1 MTRERINV
9 GGLLFDNVN
18 MREALMQVQEKIEH
32 SQLCTEE
39 SSLLM
44 AANQDIFN
52 HVGKYKNLS
61 LDRLNRAFLI
71 IPDGYSIILGAKYLG
86 TPLKE
91 RVAGPDL
98 MNEFMVVSAQK
109 GYRNFFLGAAEGVAA
124 KMAENFLAKYPD
136 LQISGVYSPPF
147 GDFSEE
153 EKSKIKNMINE
164 SNSDVL
170 WVSFGCPKQEW
181 WILEHEAELN
191 VPVIAGIGAAFDFH
205 SGNKKR
211 APLFLQ
217 KLKLEWL
224 FRLLQE
230 PARLWKRYFVGAK
243 TYLGLLRKQ
252 KSVVLRKQKKHK
264 H

>member
-109 GYRNFFLGAAEGVAA
+109 GYRNFF
-124 KMAENFLAKYPD
+124 FRC
-136 LQISGVYSPPF
+136 SGRCCCEDGRKFF
-147 GDFSEE
+147 G
-153 EKSKIKNMINE
+153 K
-164 SNSDVL
+164 
-170 WVSFGCPKQEW
+170 VS
-181 WILEHEAELN
+181 
-191 VPVIAGIGAAFDFH
+191 
-205 SGNKKR
+205 
-211 APLFLQ
+211 
-217 KLKLEWL
+217 
-224 FRLLQE
+224 
-230 PARLWKRYFVGAK
+230 
-243 TYLGLLRKQ
+243 
-252 KSVVLRKQKKHK
+252 
-264 H
+264 